1 VNNFDN
7 VAKDSLDEWIYYF
20 KNNTLPDRFNAKGLS
35 KVAEQLKIDNM
46 STQEKVNYE
55 AHLKNLSISQNM
67 LETAKLE
74 GKLEG
79 KLDSAHNLMVK
90 GFANEEIADLTK
102 LPLAMIIKL
111 RNELN

>member
-1 VNNFDN
+1 
-7 VAKDSLDEWIYYF
+7 
-20 KNNTLPDRFNAKGLS
+20 
-35 KVAEQLKIDNM
+35 
-46 STQEKVNYE
+46 
-55 AHLKNLSISQNM
+55 M

-79 KLDSAHNLMVK
+79 KLDTAHNLMVK